1 MMTMIRLIFF
11 SLFRGAG
18 DTGVDEPETLLS
30 TLSTYFFGFFVQT
43 HAMKSRLAAKAVQPL

>member
-30 TLSTYFFGFFVQT
+30 TLSTYFFVFFVQT